1 MSKQTQANRIEPN
14 QKHPNASVVLFPT
27 LLKANAILL
36 QHRESHKHGAQ
47 HDCQAPC
54 SAGLE
59 SRGAV
64 LAGRAVGAG
73 VRVIAAGVACEDGVR
88 IVGCAGCGLDGLSA
102 SSGSRGCVVPLG
114 VAGTARVVLSTRRGT
129 RVASLAVLNALVAP
143 FLADVV
149 GNSQGVLRHVGLLVV
164 AANAAVGEGFL
175 EG

>member
-1 MSKQTQANRIEPN
+1 M
-14 QKHPNASVVLFPT
+14 VLFPT

-47 HDCQAPC
+47 HNRQAPC
-54 SAGLE
+54 SAGFE

-64 LAGRAVGAG
+64 LGGRAVRVG
-73 VRVIAAGVACEDGVR
+73 VVVIAAGAACEEGIR
-88 IVGCAGCGLDGLSA
+88 IVGCAGCGLDGCSA
-102 SSGSRGCVVPLG
+102 SSGSRGCVVLLG
-114 VAGTARVVLSTRRGT
+114 VAGTAGVVLSTRRST
-129 RVASLAVLNALVAP
+129 TVASLAVLNALVAP

-149 GNSQGVLRHVGLLVV
+149 GNSQRVLRHVGLLVV